1 MHSTK
6 LTFDSQS
13 LVVKYLTFKFP
24 ALDDASKINIANYLF
39 QLGFNS
45 YQESGKLVKPILV
58 DSDHL
63 WEVCFVK
70 DNPSRGWTF
79 LNFSGLHASQF
90 YFLCQERKMDWSIFA
105 SGVLSRLDLSYSRA
119 NQRDDSIS
127 VPEFLEN
134 CSRKIKQTLLN
145 LSYQQNS
152 KGLIL
157 KIGNRKSNH
166 YSQISQGKDVLKFEY
181 QMKGRF
187 LEKYHSFLLEARFQ
201 ELEEQLSLHFFRYF
215 GKLLPLQSSYL
226 DWLVT
231 QLRPIRVPNLPSKFR
246 QTDSIKSEIALDSKT
261 FLNLLQFLTY
271 AQTLDFEIE
280 YLGEIAYRKVIFPV
294 RDFLKFQNPT
304 NQEITLDQL
313 DKIKQF
319 FQKLQTGT
327 YVTSFL
333 TTYFQSLILVP
344 QLKLLKCRRE
354 KTVLAEIFLVEELF
368 GYRYPVSL
376 PYFSPQKLSQEELE
390 VQGKFVQVFSSLT
403 IEKEFLIKEFLD
415 SYSSTLSNQEI
426 ATLKQFFL
434 QLVEM
439 SQEYN
444 LIENKFKIL
453 SNNSWIETDKLT
465 TFNISEGF
473 MIYEKIDML

>member
-1 MHSTK
+1 
-6 LTFDSQS
+6 
-13 LVVKYLTFKFP
+13 
-24 ALDDASKINIANYLF
+24 
-39 QLGFNS
+39 
-45 YQESGKLVKPILV
+45 
-58 DSDHL
+58 
-63 WEVCFVK
+63 
-70 DNPSRGWTF
+70 
-79 LNFSGLHASQF
+79 
-90 YFLCQERKMDWSIFA
+90 
-105 SGVLSRLDLSYSRA
+105 
-119 NQRDDSIS
+119 
-127 VPEFLEN
+127 
-134 CSRKIKQTLLN
+134 
-145 LSYQQNS
+145 
-152 KGLIL
+152 
-157 KIGNRKSNH
+157 
-166 YSQISQGKDVLKFEY
+166 
-181 QMKGRF
+181 
-187 LEKYHSFLLEARFQ
+187 
-201 ELEEQLSLHFFRYF
+201 
-215 GKLLPLQSSYL
+215 
-226 DWLVT
+226 VT

-304 NQEITLDQL
+304 SQEITPDQL

-333 TTYFQSLILVP
+333 NTYFQSLILVP
-344 QLKLLKCRRE
+344 QLKLLKCRRQ

-376 PYFSPQKLSQEELE
+376 PRFSPQKLSQEELE